1 MWPAREAEACRLGGP
16 GPANGSLLPFRSVPS
31 VSLLRPPPLTSFFL
45 FRRRPAGR
53 PSQRKAKGSQAR
65 GKCPCVDHSF
75 FSSAPTR
82 KRLDGYFIA
91 LFNSATRG
99 DASTSRAL
107 DSPARCFMS
116 ICAPFTSAKKALGNL
131 GDFLRN
137 LHAETKQKQRPS
149 TATSV
154 LRAYMSIRSRD
165 LITSECL

>member
-1 MWPAREAEACRLGGP
+1 VWPAREAEACRLGGP

-116 ICAPFTSAKKALGNL
+116 ICAPFTSAKKSFGKPGGLSTKSAC
-131 GDFLRN
+131 RN
-137 LHAETKQKQRPS
+137 KAEAAPLYS
-149 TATSV
+149 YECSS
-154 LRAYMSIRSRD
+154 SIYVN
-165 LITSECL
+165 T